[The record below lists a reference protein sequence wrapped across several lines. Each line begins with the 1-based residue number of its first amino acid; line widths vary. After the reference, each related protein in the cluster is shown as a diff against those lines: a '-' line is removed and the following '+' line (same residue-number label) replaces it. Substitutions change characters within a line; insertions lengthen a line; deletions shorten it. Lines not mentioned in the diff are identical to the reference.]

1 MTLSQ
6 KENGLIEVL
15 VQRLEE
21 QRIPRA
27 LDIKARVDNGERLND
42 FDLSFLEEVLQDAI
56 EVKPFI
62 DQHPEWQE
70 LSARVIALYKDITTQ
85 ALANE
90 QAGNQ
95 G

>member
-1 MTLSQ
+1 MPLSQ
-6 KENGLIEVL
+6 KEIGLIEVL

-27 LDIKARVDNGERLND
+27 LDIKERVDNGERLSD
-42 FDLSFLEEVLQDAI
+42 FDISFLDEVLQDAA

-70 LSARVIALYKDITTQ
+70 LSTRIITLYKDITSR

-90 QAGNQ
+90 QASHQ
-95 G
+95 E

>member
-6 KENGLIEVL
+6 KEAGLVEVVL
-15 VQRLEE
+15 QRLEE

-27 LDIKARVDNGERLND
+27 LDIKERVDRGERLSD
-42 FDLSFLEEVLQDAI
+42 LDLSFMDEVLQDTI
-56 EVKPFI
+56 EAKPFL

-70 LSARVIALYKDITTQ
+70 LSTRVIALYKDITSK

-90 QAGNQ
+90 QAGS
-95 G
+95 

>member
-27 LDIKARVDNGERLND
+27 LDIKARVDNGERLNE
-42 FDLSFLEEVLQDAI
+42 FDIDFLEEALQDSI

-70 LSARVIALYKDITTQ
+70 LSTRVLSLYKDITSR

>member
-27 LDIKARVDNGERLND
+27 LDIKERVDNGERLS
-42 FDLSFLEEVLQDAI
+42 DLDINFLEEVLQDSI

-70 LSARVIALYKDITTQ
+70 LSTRVIALYKDITSR

-90 QAGNQ
+90 QAGHQ

>member
-1 MTLSQ
+1 MSLSE
-6 KENGLIEVL
+6 KEAGLVEVI

-27 LDIKARVDNGERLND
+27 LDILARVENGERLNE
-42 FDLSFLEEVLQDAI
+42 FDISFLEEAMQDAM

-70 LSARVIALYKDITTQ
+70 FSTRLFALYKDITSK

-90 QAGNQ
+90 QAS
-95 G
+95 

>member
-6 KENGLIEVL
+6 KEAGLVEVVL
-15 VQRLEE
+15 QRLEE

-27 LDIKARVDNGERLND
+27 LDIKERVDRGERLSD
-42 FDLSFLEEVLQDAI
+42 LDLSFLEEVLQDTI
-56 EVKPFI
+56 EAKPFL

-70 LSARVIALYKDITTQ
+70 LSTRVIALYKDITSK

-90 QAGNQ
+90 QAGS
-95 G
+95 

>member
-6 KENGLIEVL
+6 KEAGLVEVVL
-15 VQRLEE
+15 QRLEE

-27 LDIKARVDNGERLND
+27 LDIKERVDRGERLSD
-42 FDLSFLEEVLQDAI
+42 MDLSFMEEVLQDTI
-56 EVKPFI
+56 EAKPFL

-70 LSARVIALYKDITTQ
+70 LSTRVIALYKDITSK

-90 QAGNQ
+90 QAGS
-95 G
+95 

>member
-6 KENGLIEVL
+6 KEAGLVEVVL
-15 VQRLEE
+15 QRLEE

-27 LDIKARVDNGERLND
+27 LDIKARVDRGERLSD
-42 FDLSFLEEVLQDAI
+42 LDLSFLEEVLQDTI
-56 EVKPFI
+56 EAKPFL

-70 LSARVIALYKDITTQ
+70 LSTRVIALYKDITSK

-90 QAGNQ
+90 QAGS
-95 G
+95 